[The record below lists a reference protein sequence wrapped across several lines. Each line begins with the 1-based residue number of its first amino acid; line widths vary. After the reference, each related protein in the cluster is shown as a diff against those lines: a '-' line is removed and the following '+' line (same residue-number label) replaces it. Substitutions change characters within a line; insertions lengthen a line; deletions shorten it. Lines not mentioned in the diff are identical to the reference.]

1 MFWFDRNDERAVFM
15 DNRVET
21 HVLTRKGQ
29 KKKETLIIRPDVV
42 GDFTKMPFKDESFA
56 LVIFDPPHLRYNGAT
71 GWQAKKYGRL
81 DGTWKEVLR
90 AGFAECFRVL
100 RPAGTLIFK
109 WSDVDITVQRVLALT
124 PERPLF
130 GNRSG
135 KQAKTHW
142 IVFTKASTT
151 QTERAVCHE

>member
-21 HVLTRKGQ
+21 HVLRRRESEKR
-29 KKKETLIIRPDVV
+29 ETLIIQPDVV
-42 GDFTKMPFKDESFA
+42 GDFTDMPFDDESFSM
-56 LVIFDPPHLRYNGAT
+56 VIFDPPHLRYNGRT

-81 DGTWKEVLR
+81 DGTWAVVLR

-100 RPAGTLIFK
+100 KQNGTLIFK
-109 WSDVDITVQRVLALT
+109 WSDVDIPVSKILALT
-124 PERPLF
+124 PHRPLF

-135 KQAKTHW
+135 RQAKTHW
-142 IVFTKASTT
+142 IAFMKPSTT
-151 QTERAVCHE
+151 QAERAVSHD